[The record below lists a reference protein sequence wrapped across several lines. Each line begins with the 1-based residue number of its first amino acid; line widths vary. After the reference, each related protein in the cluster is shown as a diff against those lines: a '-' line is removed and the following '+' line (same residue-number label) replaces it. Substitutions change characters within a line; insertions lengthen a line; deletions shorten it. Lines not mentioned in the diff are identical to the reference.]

1 MAWVS
6 MASIPGEGGAF
17 LFSGEYP
24 AMVVSYCSW
33 LGLPSEAAARR
44 PGFMDQSF
52 VNGEHLL
59 DPAMNVIFS
68 FRKERRFP

>member
-1 MAWVS
+1 
-6 MASIPGEGGAF
+6 
-17 LFSGEYP
+17 
-24 AMVVSYCSW
+24 MVVSYCSW